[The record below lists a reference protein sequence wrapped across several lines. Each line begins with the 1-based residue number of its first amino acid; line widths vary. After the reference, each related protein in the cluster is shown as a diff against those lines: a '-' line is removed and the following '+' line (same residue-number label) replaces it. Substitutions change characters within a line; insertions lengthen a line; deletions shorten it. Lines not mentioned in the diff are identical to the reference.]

1 MRRAVAPLLT
11 VAGLF
16 ALAACGEGDT
26 AATSTQTEIYGNVTP
41 TSPGTEPNAP
51 PGAIPPPQP
60 NPENGDVMGQRATP
74 GTDTRGAIAPGTQR
88 DPALPSTPPTLPR
101 EQPAPASPAGAPQ

>member
-1 MRRAVAPLLT
+1 MRRLAAPLLT
-11 VAGLF
+11 AGLF
-16 ALAACGEGDT
+16 ALAACGDGDT
-26 AATSTQTEIYGNVTP
+26 AATSAQSDIYGDVTAP
-41 TSPGTEPNAP
+41 VSPGTAPNAP

-101 EQPAPASPAGAPQ
+101 EQSPASPAGAPQ